1 MLKSGGNKKLR
12 AFLQYYQ
19 IPQNVPRKMLYSSKI
34 LTYFRR
40 ILKAEANG
48 EPFNLEVP
56 QKIEMLEPYTGD
68 SDFKTQT
75 DFNKMMINIG
85 QDHYSN
91 SRSYSSVNNSSNSN
105 SYENKYSDNNSSNE
119 KFTSISSNY
128 KNDSRFASV
137 SSEPFNPNEEV
148 SAQNSTSS
156 YIYSFFGTALNTTKN
171 VAGSVKEKVSE
182 LDISS
187 KIAYGGGKT
196 VEVLKYTGSKVY
208 EKGSNIVVN
217 ILF

>member
-1 MLKSGGNKKLR
+1 
-12 AFLQYYQ
+12 
-19 IPQNVPRKMLYSSKI
+19 MLYSSKI

-56 QKIEMLEPYTGD
+56 QKMEMLEPYTGD
-68 SDFKTQT
+68 TDFKTQT

-137 SSEPFNPNEEV
+137 SS
-148 SAQNSTSS
+148 
-156 YIYSFFGTALNTTKN
+156 
-171 VAGSVKEKVSE
+171 
-182 LDISS
+182 
-187 KIAYGGGKT
+187 
-196 VEVLKYTGSKVY
+196 
-208 EKGSNIVVN
+208 
-217 ILF
+217 